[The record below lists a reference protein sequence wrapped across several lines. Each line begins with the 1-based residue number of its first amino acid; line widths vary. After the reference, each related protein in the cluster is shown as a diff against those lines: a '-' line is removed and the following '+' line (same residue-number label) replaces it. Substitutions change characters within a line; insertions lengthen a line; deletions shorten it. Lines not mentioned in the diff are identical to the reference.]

1 MRCEGL
7 LVAQDMWDGLNSIAL
22 HAPCW
27 SMVMNCLFG
36 MHNADQQYKSCSSD
50 LGTWLDLLPDWPAG
64 PPSWS
69 LSALFLFRTKK
80 DSHSHNYAQTC
91 YPILTSVTTFMV
103 EHAQLLFIVPP
114 KLVSVNPHHYH
125 YCQNPTMVGFWL
137 VGICRLASVNI
148 IIIVIIISYRSK
160 KLLTMLSDRKCT
172 PKLAIWSFKQL
183 SKYSQVAGVEEITKR
198 RSSQGCVS
206 LARQEVRS

>member
-114 KLVSVNPHHYH
+114 KLVSVN
-125 YCQNPTMVGFWL
+125 
-137 VGICRLASVNI
+137 I